1 MGHQHLLGLPRSK
14 AWKQVIGLISGGAN
28 AEAIAA
34 AVSDAAERS
43 MIDASNDIGVQHAFW
58 LLTQLP
64 LAARSNEFSKQLTEL
79 GVKVGAEPTLI
90 EITTALMSA
99 IDRHV
104 ELSHARSDFGEMAQL
119 SAIEAIHVVVARELP
134 GLFGVTGGEVKSAIA
149 GFATVKQFAVL
160 SREFFSRLTRRHLDY
175 YLSRELSAHV
185 GSDQRFTSLRD
196 HAAFNEAITLHCAET
211 SRIIKE
217 FSGEW
222 YSKQNYEGGIDPG
235 KAGRFVNVVAK
246 KIRAELRQRRGLD
259 A

>member
-1 MGHQHLLGLPRSK
+1 MGHQHLLVLPRSK
-14 AWKQVIGLISGGAN
+14 VWKQVVGLISGGAN
-28 AEAIAA
+28 AEAIAG
-34 AVSDAAERS
+34 AVSEAAECS
-43 MIDASNDIGVQHAFW
+43 MIDASNDVGVQHAFW

-64 LAARSNEFSKQLTEL
+64 LAARGNEFSKQLTEL
-79 GVKVGAEPTLI
+79 GVKVGPDPTLI
-90 EITTALMSA
+90 EITSAFMSA

-104 ELSHARSDFGEMAQL
+104 ELSRARSDFGEMAQL

-149 GFATVKQFAVL
+149 GLATVKQFAVL

-196 HAAFNEAITLHCAET
+196 HAAFNDAITLHCAET

-222 YSKQNYEGGIDPG
+222 YSKQNYEGGIDPS
-235 KAGRFVNVVAK
+235 KAGRFVNVAAK
-246 KIRAELRQRRGLD
+246 KIRAELRRRRGLD